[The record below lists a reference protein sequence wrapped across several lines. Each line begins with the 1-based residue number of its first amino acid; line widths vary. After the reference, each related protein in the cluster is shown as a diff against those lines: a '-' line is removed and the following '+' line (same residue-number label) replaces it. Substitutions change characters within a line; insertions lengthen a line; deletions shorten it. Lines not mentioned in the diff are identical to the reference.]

1 MAARSQNA
9 KPAHDA
15 VRHDVPTRLWTV
27 LAQDPG
33 LLGINGE
40 ALTTTVSVPAERLER
55 GPKGHRIHVIDY
67 DASADIFYRA
77 RDTNVELDP
86 YAGETDIDKLVRDP
100 YFHQQ
105 SVYAIAMAT
114 LCEFEGALGRPVNW
128 GFAQPSHQLKISP
141 HAFADANAYYSRE
154 SESLNFGYFPN
165 KSGQTIYTCLSHDI
179 VVHETT
185 HALLDGLRPFY
196 FTPSSTDQ
204 AAFHEGFSDIVA
216 LLSVFRSE
224 EIVQRGLAPIMRRDR
239 RIEFA
244 KLTEKELARTSLA
257 RLAEQMGVAMEGVP
271 SAALR
276 ASLDIEPDRGHYKS
290 SRFAEEHDRGELL
303 VAVVIRAFLRTW
315 VRRLEPLRETHVTG
329 INVAVVAEEGAAAA
343 RQLLRVCIRALDYL
357 PPVDLTFRDYLSA
370 LLTADLQLNPD
381 GDRYRYRATLKE
393 TFAAYGIDPANEGR
407 EDGAWNP
414 PMCETGF
421 SMTGVHFER
430 MQRDPTEVFRFI
442 WENRD
447 ALGIEPNAFTR
458 VTSVRPVVRIS
469 NDRMVLRETVVE
481 YVQTLKVWASQLK
494 SLGIEKPAGMR
505 SSRLITLYG
514 GGSLIFNE
522 FGSLKFHI
530 GTGVRSAK
538 QSDRLRSLWKR
549 GYFQQ
554 SKDASA
560 RIARMHRDRVLR
572 PVRALEEGW

>member
-1 MAARSQNA
+1 MAARKQNA
-9 KPAHDA
+9 AAAHDA
-15 VRHDVPTRLWTV
+15 VRHDVPMRQWTV

-33 LLGINGE
+33 VLDVGGK

-77 RDTNVELDP
+77 RDTDVELDP
-86 YAGETDIDKLVRDP
+86 YAGATDIDKLVRDP

-105 SVYAIAMAT
+105 NVYAIAMAT

-128 GFAQPSHQLKISP
+128 GFAESCHQLKISP

-154 SESLNFGYFPN
+154 SESLNFGYFPDRD
-165 KSGQTIYTCLSHDI
+165 GTTVYTCLSHDI

-196 FTPSSTDQ
+196 FKPSSTDQ

-224 EIVQRGLAPIMRRDR
+224 EIVRRALAPNVRRDR

-244 KLTEKELARTSLA
+244 KLTERELARTSLA
-257 RLAEQMGVAMEGVP
+257 RLAEQMGAAMEGVP

-276 ASLDIEPDRGHYKS
+276 ASLDIEPDRGHYTS
-290 SRFAEEHDRGELL
+290 ARFVEEHDRGELL

-343 RQLLRVCIRALDYL
+343 QQLLRVCIRALDYL

-370 LLTADLQLNPD
+370 LLTADLQINPD
-381 GDRYRYRATLKE
+381 GDRYRYRAMLKD
-393 TFAAYGIDPANEGR
+393 TFAAYGIEPANDR
-407 EDGAWNP
+407 RADGAWDP
-414 PMCETGF
+414 PGESDY
-421 SMTGVHFER
+421 SMSGVHFER
-430 MQRDPTEVFRFI
+430 MQRDPTEVFRFV

-447 ALGIEPNAFTR
+447 ALRIEPNAFTR
-458 VTSVRPVVRIS
+458 VTSVRPVVRVS
-469 NDRMVLRETVVE
+469 NDRMVLRETVAE
-481 YVQTLKVWASQLK
+481 YVQTLKIWASQLA

-522 FGSLKFHI
+522 FGRLKFHI
-530 GTGVRSAK
+530 STGVRSAR
-538 QSDRLRSLWKR
+538 QTDRLRNLWER
-549 GYFQQ
+549 GYFHP

-572 PVRALEEGW
+572 PVRTFEEGW